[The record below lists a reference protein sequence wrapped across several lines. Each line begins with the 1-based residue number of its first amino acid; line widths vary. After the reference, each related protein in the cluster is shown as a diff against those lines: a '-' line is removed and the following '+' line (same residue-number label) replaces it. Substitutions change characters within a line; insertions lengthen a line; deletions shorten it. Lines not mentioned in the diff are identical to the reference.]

1 MKILKFFN
9 ILISYKKCF
18 FQIIFFEIYYLLKGY
33 KQSSVKILNHDQF
46 TDNIPCPYFFLYKIN
61 KFLSKNQIKTFVD
74 LGCGGGRAIYFFNK
88 LLKINFY
95 GLENNKITYEGC
107 KKLFKNNNNVE
118 IINDNFLNFQFLNF
132 KADCF
137 FINDPLKKK
146 DDFDNHY
153 RNTIIDN
160 SLEKIQY
167 NVNFL
172 SKLVDFFKTTNLQ
185 NISEEIN
192 NLITF
197 NRKFEKWD
205 TINKAIILVAISELR
220 NSKKEKMKII
230 LNDYIEVSKSFVGLK
245 DGIISLI
252 LIEMPGGVVSYA
264 SCLISVGEYLPTAS
278 VVS

>member
-146 DDFDNHY
+146 DDFDKL
-153 RNTIIDN
+153 IIN
-160 SLEKIQY
+160 I
-167 NVNFL
+167 
-172 SKLVDFFKTTNLQ
+172 LQ
-185 NISEEIN
+185 IN
-192 NLITF
+192 NK
-197 NRKFEKWD
+197 N
-205 TINKAIILVAISELR
+205 A
-220 NSKKEKMKII
+220 KKI
-230 LNDYIEVSKSFVGLK
+230 Y
-245 DGIISLI
+245 LI
-252 LIEMPGGVVSYA
+252 LINVDKDKQEI
-264 SCLISVGEYLPTAS
+264 LKEYKLLDYFNADS
-278 VVS
+278 KGYFIYSNEKNY